1 MRLES
6 SPLMLKHSFR
16 TEQELRCKEKAQMV
30 RLLGFFD
37 VHIRPK
43 KYSYKKAPHLP
54 INGKW
59 GIFRGRISRRSILS
73 NINTLVARIDLPRG
87 AAEISNY
94 VEFYTIRAVSD
105 PIPQAINY
113 E

>member
-43 KYSYKKAPHLP
+43 KYSYKKSAPP
-54 INGKW
+54 TDDGRR
-59 GIFRGRISRRSILS
+59 GIFMGRISRRSS
-73 NINTLVARIDLPRG
+73 
-87 AAEISNY
+87 
-94 VEFYTIRAVSD
+94 
-105 PIPQAINY
+105 
-113 E
+113 

>member
-1 MRLES
+1 MGRHDHAEEEV
-6 SPLMLKHSFR
+6 
-16 TEQELRCKEKAQMV
+16 T
-30 RLLGFFD
+30 FFEGT
-37 VHIRPK
+37 K
-43 KYSYKKAPHLP
+43 NAPP
-54 INGKW
+54 TSEGKW